1 MVVASR
7 RVASRRVTSSL
18 VVIWPTHYNE
28 GSLAYFLTRNRAG
41 SPLSSIVESLA
52 QLEICESMSQR
63 PLFLLSNDDGVHA
76 PGVRALARA
85 VQDLGDVVVVAPH
98 VERSASSH
106 AISIHVPLRIE
117 EIEPGIHA
125 VEGTPADCVMLACR
139 KLLRR
144 KPNWVLSGIN
154 RGANLG
160 IDTIYSGTVAAAM
173 EGVFHGIPAMA
184 VSCLGKAREHLHYE
198 AAGQVVRLLLQRPD
212 LTMDLAGRG
221 LLNVN
226 VPNLPFEKMKGIQ
239 VAGLGKRIYDDQM
252 QEGTDPRGRPYYWIG
267 AGGDMF
273 ADIPDSDCMVV
284 DQGFVAVSILRPSLL
299 DEQGNARLQAKI
311 AGQFDEAFSRA

>member
-1 MVVASR
+1 M
-7 RVASRRVTSSL
+7 T
-18 VVIWPTHYNE
+18 
-28 GSLAYFLTRNRAG
+28 
-41 SPLSSIVESLA
+41 
-52 QLEICESMSQR
+52 R

-76 PGVRALARA
+76 PGIRQLAASVREF
-85 VQDLGDVVVVAPH
+85 GDVVIVAPH

-106 AISIHVPLRIE
+106 AISIHSPLRME
-117 EIEPGIHA
+117 EIETGIYA
-125 VEGTPADCVMLACR
+125 VEGTPADCIMIACR

-173 EGVFHGIPAMA
+173 EGVMHGIPAVA
-184 VSCLGKAREHLHYE
+184 VSSFGKAREILNYE
-198 AAGQVVRLLLQRPD
+198 AAGRVVQELIKSQDVFAELLQQ
-212 LTMDLAGRG
+212 G

-226 VPNLPFEKMKGIQ
+226 VPNLPFEQIKGIR
-239 VAGLGKRIYDDQM
+239 VAGLGKRMYDEEM

-273 ADIPDSDCMVV
+273 ADIENSDCILLE
-284 DQGFVAVSILRPSLL
+284 QGFVTVSVLRPCLL
-299 DEQGNARLQAKI
+299 DEQSNARLEERI
-311 AGQFDEAFSRA
+311 SGRFDGLFKKLSERV